1 MRTSRNYIC
10 LNGLVCRPRLNNAY
24 AVGFQREVTN
34 LSVFAAPIKGIRVKA
49 IVQKLSRQIGNG
61 TDAWTCDAG
70 TRGQH
75 LLVDVALPHDTAATW
90 LGTQSA
96 GAVSYHGNG

>member
-1 MRTSRNYIC
+1 MGTNSSYLS
-10 LNGLVCRPRLNNAY
+10 LNSLVRRPRLNNSLR
-24 AVGFQREVTN
+24 GWIPKGVTN
-34 LSVFAAPIKGIRVKA
+34 ISVFAPVKGIRVKA

-75 LLVDVALPHDTAATW
+75 LLVDVTLPHDIAAATW

-96 GAVSYHGNG
+96 GAV